1 MKPVLV
7 IGSTCVDI
15 IINID
20 HLPKTQEN
28 LRPTAQS
35 MALGGCAYNVAYVM
49 NLFRAPHTF
58 ISPVGGGTYGD
69 YVLKE
74 LKSRDGMSPSICRSR
89 KTAAATVWWK
99 PPGSAPFSPITGWST
114 PFRRIG

>member
-1 MKPVLV
+1 MKTGFYRILDDSKLHQEEIMKPVLV

-49 NLFRAPHTF
+49 NLFRAPHT
-58 ISPVGGGTYGD
+58 
-69 YVLKE
+69 
-74 LKSRDGMSPSICRSR
+74 RDGMSPSICRNR